1 MQHLWPD
8 MQADSIFSLD
18 TSGSTV
24 VLATVAARCADSACS
39 SRGAQPATMA
49 YAAMGLAGWLGASAW
64 LVAASPFTR

>member
-49 YAAMGLAGWLGASAW
+49 YAAMGLAGLAW
-64 LVAASPFTR
+64 GERMACAASPFTR